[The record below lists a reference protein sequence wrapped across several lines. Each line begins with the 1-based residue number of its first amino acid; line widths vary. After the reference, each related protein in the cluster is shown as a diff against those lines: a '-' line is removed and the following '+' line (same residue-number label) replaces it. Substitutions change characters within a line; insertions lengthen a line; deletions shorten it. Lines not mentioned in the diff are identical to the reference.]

1 MREINSPIAEL
12 ILQTQGI
19 DISKYDSTF
28 LNKSIQKRIIETH
41 CASIDSYFELIQSN
55 LTEST
60 HFVNSL
66 CVSYSEFF
74 RNPLT
79 FSVLEKVIIPS
90 IMMDKISSKR
100 KEIRIW
106 SAACASGQ
114 ETYSLAILLKEFS
127 IAVGEKINFR
137 IFATDQSELQ
147 INEAQHGVYSD
158 CALNNVTLKRLHQW
172 FVKQDHTYQ
181 IKPELKE
188 NVDFSVFDLFCDE
201 HSSPPSSI
209 FGDFDL
215 VMCANLLFYYQPEF
229 RTKILNKTSQCL
241 SKNGLLITSETER
254 DILAHSNFHE
264 VYPQSAIFRQ

>member
-1 MREINSPIAEL
+1 MKEISVLISEL

-19 DISKYDSTF
+19 DLSKYDSNF
-28 LNKSIQKRIIETH
+28 LNKSIQKRMVETR
-41 CASIDSYFELIQSN
+41 CQSTGSYLDFIQYNSAENEL
-55 LTEST
+55 
-60 HFVNSL
+60 FVNSL

-79 FSVLEKVIIPS
+79 FSVLERVILPA
-90 IMMDKISSKR
+90 IMMNKINSKR

-106 SAACASGQ
+106 SAACAAGQ

-127 IAVGEKINFR
+127 ISVGKKINFR
-137 IFATDQSELQ
+137 IFATDQSDQQ

-158 CALNNVTLKRLHQW
+158 CALNNVTLKRLNQW

-181 IKPELKE
+181 IKQELKE
-188 NVDFSVFDLFCDE
+188 NIDFSVFDLFCEE

-215 VMCANLLFYYQPEF
+215 VMCANLLFYYHPDF
-229 RTKILNKTSQCL
+229 RIKILNKTSQCL
-241 SKNGLLITSETER
+241 SKTGFLITSETER
-254 DILAHSNFHE
+254 DILNHYGFNE
-264 VYPQSAIFRQ
+264 VYPQSAIFGK